1 LPKENSFSNNFAKD
15 KKIRDEISNRYKD
28 LLEKPIQPDDYKP
41 KTAEKGQHYKK
52 LAMKSMGINYNLVGM
67 ESNDKFKVRL
77 SSKEQQQ
84 NDTFTSLGGSRTS
97 KRIPVLNDSSKRYK
111 VRRERLNGV
120 LQFPSKSITQEPDEN
135 A

>member
-1 LPKENSFSNNFAKD
+1 
-15 KKIRDEISNRYKD
+15 
-28 LLEKPIQPDDYKP
+28 
-41 KTAEKGQHYKK
+41 
-52 LAMKSMGINYNLVGM
+52 MKSMGINYNLVGM